1 MNNSKQLRITDWPE
15 DERPRERL
23 MQKGAEALTNAELTA
38 ILLGQGTA
46 KHNAVELARKL
57 IHHFKTLKA
66 LSEASLPELQKIDGI
81 GPAKAITLLASF
93 QLYRNMEREAVE
105 STQVAFKK
113 AETIWKIY
121 KDILGRKTQESF
133 WIVLLSNSLHKITD
147 FEVSKGILDKS
158 LVHPREVFREAIR
171 YNAKGLI
178 LMHNH
183 PSGQT
188 NPSKQDL
195 DITKRLVESA
205 HILGLNIYDHLIIT
219 ESGYYSFAENNQI

>member
-1 MNNSKQLRITDWPE
+1 
-15 DERPRERL
+15 
-23 MQKGAEALTNAELTA
+23 
-38 ILLGQGTA
+38 
-46 KHNAVELARKL
+46 
-57 IHHFKTLKA
+57 
-66 LSEASLPELQKIDGI
+66 
-81 GPAKAITLLASF
+81 
-93 QLYRNMEREAVE
+93 MEREAVE